1 MPQIEAEASSSPLLS
16 FAIPIRN
23 GEDTLPKLL
32 DSLLAQD
39 FSDFEIVIS
48 DNASTDST
56 FELCQQYIQR
66 DPQGKRILSE

>member
-1 MPQIEAEASSSPLLS
+1 MPQIEAKASSSPLLS

-23 GEDTLPKLL
+23 GEDKLPKLL
-32 DSLLAQD
+32 NSLLAQD